1 MTEFALDK
9 YPVYANDRTKA
20 MPMNRQLRYAVGTEY
35 QWSERLKLGANF
47 TYLDAGNAKIN
58 NSRTL
63 KGDYRRNEL
72 FFMALNASWKF

>member
-9 YPVYANDRTKA
+9 YPVDANDGTKA
-20 MPMNRQLRYAVGTEY
+20 MPIDRQLRYAVGAEY
-35 QWSERLKLGANF
+35 QWSERLKIGANF

-58 NSRTL
+58 NDRTL